1 MSTQC
6 WSVLI
11 ATITTG
17 LGIYYVWTLF
27 VSGFGLYA
35 NFVDLKS
42 ELQRSILACLILIID
57 TVISWYGLLDPLT
70 TVAVQTFY
78 LERAYTLNGRAIWT
92 RILVIPIM

>member
-42 ELQRSILACLILIID
+42 ELQR
-57 TVISWYGLLDPLT
+57 
-70 TVAVQTFY
+70 F
-78 LERAYTLNGRAIWT
+78 
-92 RILVIPIM
+92 ILVCALTDH